1 MPEFESQA
9 LEAAGRL
16 IAEEFGSA
24 GLKLKKLELQK
35 LSKLHLLLLSR
46 NKELDLT
53 RITDPRTMVVKHYL
67 DSALA
72 AGLMEHEGTLMDLGS
87 GAGFPGLPMAI
98 INPHWRL
105 LLAEPRAKRL
115 KFLDEAIALLNLDN
129 VALYP
134 HKVTGGLNLDL
145 GGLVARDFGSCE
157 SIIELAAKILPKGA
171 GLHLMRGPA
180 AEMELERAGRLP
192 ERREFGKAACQA
204 YSLGP
209 GWPGRRLVSMVKLG
223 RGGRP
228 GKTPGRAATEI
239 ASPMNPRYKSL
250 VKLLGGRGAK
260 KAGEA
265 ILSGRKSV
273 PETLESRPEKV
284 LALLAAGERGYEGL
298 RVPEGI
304 EVIHIR
310 SEIFPALDL
319 FGTGPPLLLIKAEAP
334 PRWDPEEP
342 FEGIRLLVPFQD
354 PANVGA
360 VIRTAAAMGVEVVLL
375 KEAANPFHPKALRA
389 SGPAVFEASLLAG
402 PSLGEIAPREGFYA
416 LTPKGQSIRDFK
428 PPSSLHLVM
437 GLEGQGLKGAWPEER
452 RLSIPMRPG
461 VESLNAAA
469 AAAVAMAL
477 VTGAEGARR

>member
-1 MPEFESQA
+1 MLEFESQA
-9 LEAAGRL
+9 LETAGKL
-16 IAEEFGSA
+16 IAEEFKKA
-24 GLKLKKLELQK
+24 GLKLKKAELQK

-46 NKELDLT
+46 NQELDLT
-53 RITDPRTMVVKHYL
+53 RITDPRTMAVKHYL

-98 INPHWRL
+98 LKPHWRL

-115 KFLDEAIALLNLDN
+115 KFLDEAIALLKLDN

-134 HKVTGGLNLDL
+134 HKVTGGLNMEL

-157 SIIELAAKILPKGA
+157 SIIGLAAEILPKGA
-171 GLHLMRGPA
+171 RLHLMKGPA
-180 AEMELERAGRLP
+180 AEIELKRADNLP
-192 ERREFGKAACQA
+192 ERREFGKAACLG

-209 GWPGRRLVSMVKLG
+209 GWPARRLISMVKLG
-223 RGGRP
+223 RSGRP
-228 GKTPGRAATEI
+228 EKRPGRGATEI
-239 ASPMNPRYKSL
+239 ASPMNPRYKSF
-250 VKLLGGRGAK
+250 VKLLDGRGAK

-273 PETLESRPEKV
+273 PETLKNHPEKV

-298 RVPEGI
+298 DIPGEI
-304 EVIHIR
+304 EIIHLR

-334 PRWDPEEP
+334 PEWNPAEP

-402 PSLGEIAPREGFYA
+402 PSLEEIAPGQGFYA
-416 LTPKGQSIRDFK
+416 LTPKGHSIRDFK

-437 GLEGQGLKGAWPEER
+437 GLEGQGLKGAWPEKR
-452 RLSIPMRPG
+452 RLAIPMKPG

-477 VTGAEGARR
+477 MTGPQ